1 MKTDRVFVLL
11 LVVLLPLSGCFDG
24 STTGDAEGADAA
36 DGSSE
41 STAVINNYYNN
52 TTTSSESQERT
63 WYSSGTVV
71 DTYWNDG
78 QDVASGSQR
87 CLEYG
92 PSYDASTGDYLGE
105 ECKETNYPTAIS
117 DWNSTTCAASGGV
130 LIGSSSG
137 MLGGDNPRYAPTCSI
152 IATSINTNSGEAL
165 ILYEMSSISVTTT
178 CGGVDVS
185 SINQIG
191 GYYGGE
197 DNAIVPGSS
206 LSCVHDITYT
216 QTYQKSSYADLNKQ
230 SIWSLVYAI
239 QDTTVV

>member
-41 STAVINNYYNN
+41 STAVINIYYNN

-105 ECKETNYPTAIS
+105 ECKETGIPSDIS
-117 DWNSTTCAASGGV
+117 DWNGTTCTAAGGLLMPSTT
-130 LIGSSSG
+130 SG
-137 MLGGDNPRYAPTCSI
+137 MFGTSPAWAPDCSI
-152 IATSINTNSGEAL
+152 LVKTINTNSGEAL
-165 ILYEMSSISVTTT
+165 ILYEMHRISITTI
-178 CGGVDVS
+178 CSGVNVS
-185 SINQIG
+185 PTTYIVS
-191 GYYGGE
+191 GE
-197 DNAIVPGSS
+197 EYAIAPGSS
-206 LSCVHDITYT
+206 MPCVHEITYK

-230 SIWSLVYAI
+230 SIWSVVYAI
-239 QDTTVV
+239 QDTIVV